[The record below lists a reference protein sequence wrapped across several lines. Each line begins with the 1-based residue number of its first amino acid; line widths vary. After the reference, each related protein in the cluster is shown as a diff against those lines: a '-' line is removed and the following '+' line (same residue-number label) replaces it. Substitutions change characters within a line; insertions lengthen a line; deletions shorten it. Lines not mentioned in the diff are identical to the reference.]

1 VQVWEAVTVWTA
13 ACWGAFSS
21 AAGAYYTLSLLSS
34 GVDSAVNL
42 TASASTVSPMNL
54 AMPRLM
60 GLREASGGR
69 SPAPFA
75 KPQVP
80 ADVTSR
86 GGGGTWT
93 IRSQRPAAASTGV
106 VSKPPPTM
114 TSPWS
119 YPTGAPAT
127 LRPRSSTSLAGQS
140 RRGSMGYGSS
150 GRLDHFLGWVLWLT
164 AWYARC
170 MLTHEPCSDIFS
182 DAGGRS

>member
-1 VQVWEAVTVWTA
+1 MTA
-13 ACWGAFSS
+13 ACCSAFSS
-21 AAGAYYTLSLLSS
+21 AAGAYFTVSLLSP

-86 GGGGTWT
+86 GGGTWT
-93 IRSQRPAAASTGV
+93 VRSQRPASAAAGV
-106 VSKPPPTM
+106 VSKPPQTM

-119 YPTGAPAT
+119 YPTSSPAT
-127 LRPRSSTSLAGQS
+127 LRPRSSTPLAGQS
-140 RRGSMGYGSS
+140 RRGSMGNGSA
-150 GRLDHFLGWVLWLT
+150 GRLGHFLGWVLWLT
-164 AWYARC
+164 A
-170 MLTHEPCSDIFS
+170 
-182 DAGGRS
+182 